1 MNFEDIINEW
11 VEKVEVNTNDI
22 LQTITLMIGKE
33 LVYISP
39 VDTGRFRGNWQIT
52 IGSPTNHSLVRY
64 DKEGT
69 QTIGDMA
76 RDVRILT
83 AGQVAYIQNTITY
96 GADLETGTS
105 RQAPDGIISVTAP
118 KFNLIVQQAIR
129 LHPSP

>member
-1 MNFEDIINEW
+1 MEFEDIINEW
-11 VEKVEVNTNDI
+11 VEQVQVQTDDI

-52 IGSPTNHSLVRY
+52 VGSQANHSLVRY
-64 DKEGT
+64 DQQGT
-69 QTIGDMA
+69 ATVGDMA
-76 RDVRILT
+76 RSVRTFT
-83 AGQVAYIQNTITY
+83 AGQVAYIQNMVTY

-105 RQAPDGIISVTAP
+105 KQAPDGIISVTAP

>member
-1 MNFEDIINEW
+1 MNFEDIVNEW
-11 VEKVEVNTNDI
+11 VEQVQVNTDEI
-22 LQTITLMIGKE
+22 LQTITLLIGKE

-52 IGSPTNHSLVRY
+52 VGAATDHSLVRY
-64 DKEGT
+64 DKQGT
-69 QTIGDMA
+69 QTINDMA
-76 RDVRILT
+76 RNVRTLT
-83 AGQVAYIQNTITY
+83 AGQVAYIQNTLTY

-105 RQAPDGIISVTAP
+105 MQAPDGIISVTAP